1 MKLVKQY
8 VHLSLL
14 LLLIAGCS
22 ANTADENETEQSGNA
37 ADTETL
43 EESAPPGE
51 VDQQNEEMKTEE
63 SDGSVQESDE
73 TEVEEGL
80 SQYSAEQI
88 EYARVWL
95 QLGANQEIDEL
106 NVHHIPAGTPLNPK
120 DETSGVYPEDVI
132 QLAGS
137 RLVDGSVTYSG
148 NGDGTV
154 NVYNVPLRWDGVYP
168 VEDNEFYT
176 KLIENTV
183 QVYIETGDPE
193 EVEKLIKLLEERV

>member
-1 MKLVKQY
+1 MKLVKQSI
-8 VHLSLL
+8 HLSLL

-37 ADTETL
+37 ADTETV
-43 EESAPPGE
+43 EESASSGE
-51 VDQQNEEMKTEE
+51 ADQEKEVIETEE
-63 SDGSVQESDE
+63 SDGDAQESDA
-73 TEVEEGL
+73 TVEEDRL
-80 SQYSAEQI
+80 SQYAAEQI

-106 NVHHIPAGTPLNPK
+106 NLHHIPAGTTLNPK
-120 DETSGVYPEDVI
+120 DDTSGVYPEDVI

-148 NGDGTV
+148 NGDGTI

-168 VEDNEFYT
+168 VGDENFYT
-176 KLIENTV
+176 ELIENTE

-193 EVEKLIKLLEERV
+193 EVERLIELLEDKT